1 MQAEIGS
8 LTKIETKD
16 SEEFPK
22 FRRVPP
28 SNKTVKFNATNS
40 FQDYEEQGTGTGTLA
55 HDHLVA
61 TNRERGMSPS
71 PKSPLPQSTPPT
83 TTYFSATPPTNRD
96 GVYGS
101 AIMKEGSANGGMSM
115 APVPASSDAK
125 HRVLLVDSR
134 GGHAKRVGS
143 GVSKDVTAHGM
154 LLTSAGVGC
163 VGGGYEVT
171 TAVNGYDA
179 LEKLKQKVF
188 ASGSKDND
196 WYDAVVTDLHGTMMM
211 MMMMMM
217 MMPGGL

>member
-40 FQDYEEQGTGTGTLA
+40 FQDYEEPGTDPAHVVTTRVLKSGSIHATSTNTRSSSFDHPLNTQEEGTTALLGPKP
-55 HDHLVA
+55 
-61 TNRERGMSPS
+61 SPS
-71 PKSPLPQSTPPT
+71 RGSIALGTQKERLSYTQTRPSST
-83 TTYFSATPPTNRD
+83 SAHTQ
-96 GVYGS
+96 
-101 AIMKEGSANGGMSM
+101 AHGGMSM
-115 APVPASSDAK
+115 APVPASSDEK

-163 VGGGYEVT
+163 FGKAKTESVCEWFEG
-171 TAVNGYDA
+171 
-179 LEKLKQKVF
+179 
-188 ASGSKDND
+188 
-196 WYDAVVTDLHGTMMM
+196 
-211 MMMMMM
+211 
-217 MMPGGL
+217 